1 MDKVTESTLVVELER
16 SHRQLTKFIKNW
28 SIDSA
33 YLTSTDGFSFTC
45 FSEKPEEVDGFFG
58 LELQPVRLTVGGA
71 QQVLGRI
78 DISDVGDDGSAVT
91 FEGRDYLADLVE
103 SNVDPAI
110 ELKEGMT
117 LADAIF
123 QVAGPVGIQQ
133 VEANDDT
140 PLRNVRSGKFKTKTR
155 KGRVVSVRE
164 LKMEEL
170 KVDFGLGS
178 YDFVNRLAARFGVTI
193 QPGDARDLLLL
204 GAPDYDQAPLYKL
217 IRRHSGR
224 GNNIIKARARRDFS
238 SVPTFAQFSGSQ
250 SRAGEE
256 SKDLFQTYDIVQ
268 AAGDFAPPL
277 RSALEAS
284 CYSGRRKP
292 GNLSPLEIGQLYRLL
307 AFRDTDSRNADQL
320 EHAAFRAVGERLK
333 ETLVY
338 TATVQG
344 HIDPTSGAVWS
355 VDTIATVEDEVTRV
369 FENVWIAQRTLNYS
383 PEGGATTD
391 LVCWRPGA
399 FLT

>member
-1 MDKVTESTLVVELER
+1 MPAVTESTLVVELER
-16 SHRQLTKFIKNW
+16 SGRQLTKLKNW

-33 YLTSTDGFSFTC
+33 YLTSTDGFSFSGYSQDADE
-45 FSEKPEEVDGFFG
+45 FAD

-78 DISDVGDDGSAVT
+78 DITDIGDDGGAVT
-91 FEGRDYLADLVE
+91 CEGRDYLADLVE
-103 SNVDPAI
+103 CNVDPGI
-110 ELKEGMT
+110 TLKEGMS

-123 QVAGPVGIQQ
+123 QIAGPVGIKQ

-140 PLRNVRSGKFKTKTR
+140 PLRNVRSGKFKKSTR
-155 KGRVVSVRE
+155 KKVTSVRE

-170 KVDFGLGS
+170 KPEFGLGC
-178 YDFVNRLAARFGVTI
+178 YDFVNRLSARFGVTV

-204 GAPDYDQAPLYKL
+204 GSPDYEQAPLYKL
-217 IRRHSGR
+217 IRRRDGV
-224 GNNIIKARARRDFS
+224 GNNIIKGKARRDFS
-238 SVPTFAQFSGSQ
+238 SFPTFALFTGNQCRSGE
-250 SRAGEE
+250 A
-256 SKDLFQTYDIVQ
+256 SKDLSQTYNIVQ
-268 AAGDFAPPL
+268 AAADFAPQL
-277 RSALEAS
+277 RKTIESA

-292 GNLSPLEIGQLYRLL
+292 GDLSDLDVGQLYRLMTH
-307 AFRDTDSRNADQL
+307 RDDESRNADQL
-320 EHAAFRAVGERLK
+320 ERASFRAVGERLK
-333 ETLVY
+333 DTLVY

-355 VDTIATVEDEVTRV
+355 VDTIANVEDEIARV
-369 FENVWIAQRTLNYS
+369 FEPVWIAQRTLNFS

-399 FLT
+399 FLL